1 MSEPI
6 IEIDNPEVEIL
17 NIEEKSSWGSTEW
30 KVELKAGNVI
40 GYLTIGKSTRS
51 GNGSVGGVSF
61 NYTVDK

>member
-30 KVELKAGNVI
+30 KVELKAGNVT
-40 GYLTIGKSTRS
+40 GYLTVDQSTRS

>member
-17 NIEEKSSWGSTEW
+17 NIEEKSGWDSTEW
-30 KVELKAGNVI
+30 KVELRAGNVTRN
-40 GYLTIGKSTRS
+40 LTIGESTRI

-61 NYTVDK
+61 NYTVEK

>member
-30 KVELKAGNVI
+30 KVELRAGNVT
-40 GYLTIGKSTRS
+40 GY
-51 GNGSVGGVSF
+51 
-61 NYTVDK
+61 

>member
-17 NIEEKSSWGSTEW
+17 NIEEKSSWGSSEW

-40 GYLTIGKSTRS
+40 GYLTIEKSTKG
-51 GNGSVGGVSF
+51 GNSSVGGVPF
-61 NYTVDK
+61 DYKVQW